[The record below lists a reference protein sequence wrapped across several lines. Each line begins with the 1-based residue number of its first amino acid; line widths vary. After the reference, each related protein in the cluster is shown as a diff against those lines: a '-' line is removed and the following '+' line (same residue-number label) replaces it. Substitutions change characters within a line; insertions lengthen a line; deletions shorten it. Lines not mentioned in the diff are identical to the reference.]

1 MELKAINIIQKDYK
15 SYEDFFIS
23 AEAFIGPENKACEY
37 EVYSFYVI
45 SLKRLYEEFMDE
57 GIMLNRGWMIT
68 KYYNKHM
75 IEEKVKEIINI
86 CTSQNDSDTFSKI
99 NSYLRM
105 QDYEDQ

>member
-15 SYEDFFIS
+15 NCEDFFIS
-23 AEAFIGPENKACEY
+23 AEAFIGPENTASVY

-68 KYYNKHM
+68 KYYDENI
-75 IEEKVKEIINI
+75 IEDKIKEIIKI
-86 CTSQNDSDTFSKI
+86 CASQNDDDTFLKI

-105 QDYEDQ
+105 QDCQG

>member
-23 AEAFIGPENKACEY
+23 AEAFIGPENETYVYK
-37 EVYSFYVI
+37 VYSFYIV

-68 KYYNKHM
+68 KYYNEYM
-75 IEEKVKEIINI
+75 VEEKIKEIIKI
-86 CTSQNDSDTFSKI
+86 CTCQNDDDTFMKI
-99 NSYLRM
+99 NSYLKM
-105 QDYEDQ
+105 QDCEE